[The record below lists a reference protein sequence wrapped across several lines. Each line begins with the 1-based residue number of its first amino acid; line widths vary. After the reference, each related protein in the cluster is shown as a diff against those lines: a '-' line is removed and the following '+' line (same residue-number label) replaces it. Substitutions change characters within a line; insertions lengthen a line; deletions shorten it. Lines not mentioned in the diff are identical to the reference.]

1 MKWITVSDRTHVIRS
16 FATVQ
21 AAEVYM
27 FKRSAFQ
34 PKLHLYR
41 RWAVIFPNNPKKI
54 VFRSKHVNVN
64 IVDVVNASLSFFMEC
79 AGFPCWYRVKKIYLS
94 WSGIT
99 TVTLKILAYPQHS
112 AEKFSEEKREVI
124 LKGVTKDELPTD
136 GLIVL

>member
-27 FKRSAFQ
+27 FKRSAFR

-41 RWAVIFPNNPKKI
+41 RWAVVFHNNPKKI
-54 VFRSKHVNVN
+54 VFRSKHVN
-64 IVDVVNASLSFFMEC
+64 IVDAVNASLSFFMEC
-79 AGFPCWYRVKKIYLS
+79 AGFPCWYRVKNIYLS

-99 TVTLKILAYPQHS
+99 TVTLKILAYPQHNT
-112 AEKFSEEKREVI
+112 EKFCEEEKEMI

-136 GLIVL
+136 SLIVL

>member
-27 FKRSAFQ
+27 FKRSAFR

-41 RWAVIFPNNPKKI
+41 RWAVVFHNNPKKI
-54 VFRSKHVNVN
+54 VFRSKHVN
-64 IVDVVNASLSFFMEC
+64 IVDAVNASLSFLMEC
-79 AGFPCWYRVKKIYLS
+79 AGFPCWYRVKNIYLS

-112 AEKFSEEKREVI
+112 TEKFCEEEKEMI

-136 GLIVL
+136 SLIVL

>member
-1 MKWITVSDRTHVIRS
+1 MKWITVSDRAHVIRS

-21 AAEVYM
+21 AAEIYM
-27 FKRSAFQ
+27 FKRSALRPQ
-34 PKLHLYR
+34 LHVGR
-41 RWAVIFPNNPKKI
+41 RWVIISPNNPNNKI
-54 VFRSKHVNVN
+54 VFKSKHVN
-64 IVDVVNASLSFFMEC
+64 IVDAVNASLSFLMEC
-79 AGFPCWYRVKKIYLS
+79 AGFPCLRYRVKNIYLS

>member
-27 FKRSAFQ
+27 FKRSAFR

-41 RWAVIFPNNPKKI
+41 RWAVVFHNNPKKI
-54 VFRSKHVNVN
+54 VFRSKHVN
-64 IVDVVNASLSFFMEC
+64 IVDAVNASLSFFMEC
-79 AGFPCWYRVKKIYLS
+79 AGFPCWYRVKNIYLS

-112 AEKFSEEKREVI
+112 TEKFCEEEKEMI

-136 GLIVL
+136 SLIVL

>member
-27 FKRSAFQ
+27 FKRSAFR

-41 RWAVIFPNNPKKI
+41 RWAVVCHNNPKKI
-54 VFRSKHVNVN
+54 VFRSKHVN
-64 IVDVVNASLSFFMEC
+64 IVDAVNASLSFFMEC
-79 AGFPCWYRVKKIYLS
+79 AGFPCWYRVKNIYLS

-112 AEKFSEEKREVI
+112 TEKFCEEEKEMI

-136 GLIVL
+136 SLIVL

>member
-27 FKRSAFQ
+27 LKRSALR

-41 RWAVIFPNNPKKI
+41 RWAVVFHNNPKKI
-54 VFRSKHVNVN
+54 VFRSKHVN
-64 IVDVVNASLSFFMEC
+64 IVDAVNASLSFIMEC
-79 AGFPCWYRVKKIYLS
+79 AGFPCWYRVKNIYLS

-112 AEKFSEEKREVI
+112 TEKFCEEEKEMI

-136 GLIVL
+136 SLIVL

>member
-16 FATVQ
+16 FPTVQ

-27 FKRSAFQ
+27 FKRSAFR

-41 RWAVIFPNNPKKI
+41 RWAVVFHNNPKKI
-54 VFRSKHVNVN
+54 VFRSKHVN
-64 IVDVVNASLSFFMEC
+64 IVDAVNASLSFFMEC
-79 AGFPCWYRVKKIYLS
+79 AGFPCWYRVKNIYLS

-112 AEKFSEEKREVI
+112 TEKFCEEEKEMI

-136 GLIVL
+136 SLIVL

>member
-27 FKRSAFQ
+27 FKRSAFR

-41 RWAVIFPNNPKKI
+41 RWAVVFHNNPKKI
-54 VFRSKHVNVN
+54 VFRSKHVN
-64 IVDVVNASLSFFMEC
+64 IVDAVNASLSFFMEC
-79 AGFPCWYRVKKIYLS
+79 AGFACWYRVKNIYLS

-112 AEKFSEEKREVI
+112 TEKFCEEEKEMI

-136 GLIVL
+136 SLIVL

>member
-27 FKRSAFQ
+27 FKRSAFR

-41 RWAVIFPNNPKKI
+41 RWAVVFHNNPKKI
-54 VFRSKHVNVN
+54 VFRSKHVN
-64 IVDVVNASLSFFMEC
+64 IVDAVNASLSFFMEC
-79 AGFPCWYRVKKIYLS
+79 AGFPCWYRVKNIYLS

-112 AEKFSEEKREVI
+112 TENFCEEEKEMI

-136 GLIVL
+136 SLIVL

>member
-27 FKRSAFQ
+27 FKRSALR

-41 RWAVIFPNNPKKI
+41 RWAIIFPNNPKKI
-54 VFRSKHVNVN
+54 VFRSKHVN
-64 IVDVVNASLSFFMEC
+64 I
-79 AGFPCWYRVKKIYLS
+79 
-94 WSGIT
+94 
-99 TVTLKILAYPQHS
+99 
-112 AEKFSEEKREVI
+112 EEKEMI

-136 GLIVL
+136 SLIVL

>member
-21 AAEVYM
+21 AAEAYM
-27 FKRSAFQ
+27 FKRSALR

-41 RWAVIFPNNPKKI
+41 RWAVVFPNNPKKI

-136 GLIVL
+136 SLIVL